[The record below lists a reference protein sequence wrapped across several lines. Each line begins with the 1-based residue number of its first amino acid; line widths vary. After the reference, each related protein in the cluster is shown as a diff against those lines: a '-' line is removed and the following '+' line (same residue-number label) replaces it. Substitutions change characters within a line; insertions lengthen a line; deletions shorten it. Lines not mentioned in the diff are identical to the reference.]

1 MRSAECGVRRDT
13 HLYIPHSTF
22 RTGVGWM
29 HEHHIGVSRTAR
41 YFTLGESLRGVAEVW
56 FACHGYGQLAA
67 RFLEKLR
74 ALDDGGRLV
83 VAPEGLSR
91 FYLTEG
97 STERRVG
104 ATWMTR
110 EDRLAEIEDYV
121 RYLDAVYDDVFRR
134 IDRAG
139 VTVHALGFS
148 QGAAT
153 VSRWTAMGKSRI
165 DRVILWGGEF
175 PPDLDLTG
183 ADVAGRLR
191 AARLTLV
198 YGRSDEY
205 ITPKVLAGVT
215 GRLAAHDI
223 PYREIPFAGGHELNE
238 AALKELAAP

>member
-1 MRSAECGVRRDT
+1 
-13 HLYIPHSTF
+13 
-22 RTGVGWM
+22 M

-41 YFTLGESLRGVAEVW
+41 YFTLGENLREVAEVW
-56 FACHGYGQLAA
+56 FVCHGYGQLAA

-74 ALDDGGRLV
+74 VLDDGRRHL

-91 FYLTEG
+91 FYLTE
-97 STERRVG
+97 SPTERRVG

-110 EDRLAEIEDYV
+110 EDRLAEIADYV

-134 IDRAG
+134 IDRAR

-153 VSRWTAMGKSRI
+153 VSRWTALGKSRI

-205 ITPKVLAGVT
+205 ITPKVLET
-215 GRLAAHDI
+215 IKRRLEQHAI
-223 PYREIPFAGGHELNE
+223 SCREIPFDGGHEVSDAVLR
-238 AALKELAAP
+238 ELGGS

>member
-1 MRSAECGVRRDT
+1 MQEHRVTVARS
-13 HLYIPHSTF
+13 
-22 RTGVGWM
+22 
-29 HEHHIGVSRTAR
+29 AR
-41 YFTLGESLRGVAEVW
+41 YFTLGGTEPREVW

-74 ALDDGGRLV
+74 VLDDGGRCL

-91 FYLTEG
+91 FYLTE
-97 STERRVG
+97 SPAERRVG

-110 EDRLAEIEDYV
+110 EDRLAEIADYV
-121 RYLDAVYDDVFRR
+121 RYLDAVYDAVVGRL
-134 IDRAG
+134 DRAC

-153 VSRWTAMGKSRI
+153 VSRWTAMGKSPI
-165 DRVILWGGEF
+165 DRVVLWGGEF
-175 PPDLDLTG
+175 PPDLDLTR
-183 ADVAGRLR
+183 ADFAQRLR

-205 ITPKVLAGVT
+205 ITPKVLAQVT
-215 GRLAAHDI
+215 ERLGAHDI

-238 AALKELAAP
+238 GVLKQLAEG